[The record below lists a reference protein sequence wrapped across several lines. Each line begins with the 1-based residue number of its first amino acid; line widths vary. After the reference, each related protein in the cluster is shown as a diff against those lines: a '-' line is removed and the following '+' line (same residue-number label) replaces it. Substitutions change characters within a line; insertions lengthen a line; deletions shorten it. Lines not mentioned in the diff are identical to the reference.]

1 MISIIANSAMLGGA
15 SISLFAI
22 LIRYLIPLWP
32 AEGVDPTRVQFHLE
46 LLQYSGLTVAL
57 VGALLIAWK
66 MAARARKIRIT
77 MLVVCVAVLA
87 AFAATRGNPE
97 TKPRSE
103 NADDAAAS
111 AQASRYHFS
120 EDWVTE
126 NTTNWSRILRS
137 FKGKADVHA
146 LEIGSFEGRSALW
159 FLENILTH
167 PTDSITCVDI
177 WVGPY
182 EKLFDDNVTASPEPN
197 KVIKIKRRSDEAL
210 RKLKPNSF
218 DFIYVDGSHIAKDVL
233 MDAVLAW
240 DLLKPGGY
248 IIFDDYNWYGPRS
261 WLVENYTPK
270 IAIDSFMKVFGPY
283 LELVDRDYQVV
294 IRKKTNPDHVPLD
307 TYKSIQAFLVE
318 LQQVLR

>member
-1 MISIIANSAMLGGA
+1 MISIIANSAMLGGT
-15 SISLFAI
+15 SIGLFAV
-22 LIRYLIPLWP
+22 LARYLIPLWP

-46 LLQYSGLTVAL
+46 LLQYSGLAVAL
-57 VGALLIAWK
+57 IGALLLAWK
-66 MAARARKIRIT
+66 AASRARQIRIAT
-77 MLVVCVAVLA
+77 LVVCVAALA
-87 AFAATRGNPE
+87 VFSATRGNPE
-97 TKPRSE
+97 IKPRSE
-103 NADDAAAS
+103 NAAEAAAS
-111 AQASRYHFS
+111 VQASRYHFS

-126 NTTNWSRILRS
+126 NTTNWSRILGG

-146 LEIGSFEGRSALW
+146 LEVGSFEGRSALW

-182 EKLFDDNVTASPEPN
+182 EKLFDDNVRAYSQPD
-197 KVIKIKRRSDEAL
+197 KVIKIKSRSDEAL

-233 MDAVLAW
+233 MDAILAW

-270 IAIDSFMKVFGPY
+270 IAIDSFMRVFGPY
-283 LELVDRDYQVV
+283 LEVVDRDYQVV
-294 IRKKTNPDHVPLD
+294 IRKKTDPDHVPLD
-307 TYKSIQAFLVE
+307 TYKPIQTFLVE